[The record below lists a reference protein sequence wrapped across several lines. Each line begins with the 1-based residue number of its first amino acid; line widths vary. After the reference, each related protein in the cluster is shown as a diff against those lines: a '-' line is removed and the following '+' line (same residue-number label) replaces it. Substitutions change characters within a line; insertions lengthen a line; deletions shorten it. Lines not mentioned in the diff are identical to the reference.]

1 MRIKV
6 VRKRVEQRRK
16 ERQAETWAGGN
27 AERLRLIVSG
37 PHQRGDAVCPGD
49 TKDTEQLQLGEK

>member
-1 MRIKV
+1 
-6 VRKRVEQRRK
+6 VEQRRK